1 MTNVKCKSF
10 KDKDLDRLDERI
22 NKFLQEEGVTD
33 VTYVAAHEAPRSSLL
48 AVMIFYKVGEPEK
61 VSKPRK
67 PRKPSVV
74 NEDKETPK
82 IEVI

>member
-22 NKFLQEEGVTD
+22 NKFLQDEGVID

-48 AVMIFYKVGEPEK
+48 AVMVFYKVG
-61 VSKPRK
+61 KPK
-67 PRKPSVV
+67 KAKA
-74 NEDKETPK
+74 DKETPK